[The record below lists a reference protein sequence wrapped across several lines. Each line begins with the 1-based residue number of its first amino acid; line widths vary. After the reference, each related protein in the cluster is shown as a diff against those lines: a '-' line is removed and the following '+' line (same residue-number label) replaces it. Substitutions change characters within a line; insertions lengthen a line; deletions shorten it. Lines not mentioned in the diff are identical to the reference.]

1 MLNVKVLEDAIL
13 RWKLYSWG
21 RIRPERKFERSS
33 GGGEK
38 RRKRRKAGEGNF
50 VT

>member
-21 RIRPERKFERSS
+21 RIRPERKFERS
-33 GGGEK
+33 GGRETVEEK
-38 RRKRRKAGEGNF
+38 EGRGG
-50 VT
+50 